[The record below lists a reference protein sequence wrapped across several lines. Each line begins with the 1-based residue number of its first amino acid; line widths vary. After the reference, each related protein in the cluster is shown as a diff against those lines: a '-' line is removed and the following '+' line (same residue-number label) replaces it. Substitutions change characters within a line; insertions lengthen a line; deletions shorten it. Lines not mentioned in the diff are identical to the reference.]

1 MREIFEEGREASVR
15 RIVLLLLAA
24 LVAGCGLGTLLG
36 TGRVTVDLGAG
47 PAVAAGTV
55 ARYDASMYGF
65 SRGQSDTRKLYS
77 PG

>member
-36 TGRVTVDLGAG
+36 TGRVTAGLGAG
-47 PAVAAGTV
+47 GGVVLGA
-55 ARYDASMYGF
+55 
-65 SRGQSDTRKLYS
+65 L
-77 PG
+77 